1 MMSRWRD
8 KAYVI
13 DKTETRK
20 IKAIQMI
27 REDKKIKKN
36 KLFIDWKV
44 HTNEIE
50 VTQTEKLVFCSAEIK
65 HAFKF

>member
-1 MMSRWRD
+1 
-8 KAYVI
+8 
-13 DKTETRK
+13 
-20 IKAIQMI
+20 MI